1 MSLTSRY
8 NENISLVPNRCKDL
22 TSGEN
27 AAARQSRSSNLK
39 YTRAKKMTTETPDSL
54 TKESTRQN
62 PPDSSSHN
70 TTKGKARKRTRVLG
84 GGGSKSKSKAN
95 EQDIPKRIAL
105 AKNQKRERTKRE
117 REWLKKKMYIRR
129 KKRVGTQRCSEE
141 AAASLSLPSSLSP
154 LLVFFLVSST
164 CFLCTPSYSRSKKHG
179 GVQNEER
186 DKRTLNSSQHLLTLN
201 FPPKTKNFK

>member
-1 MSLTSRY
+1 
-8 NENISLVPNRCKDL
+8 
-22 TSGEN
+22 
-27 AAARQSRSSNLK
+27 
-39 YTRAKKMTTETPDSL
+39 MTTETPDSL
-54 TKESTRQN
+54 TKESTQQN

-84 GGGSKSKSKAN
+84 GGGSKSKAN

-117 REWLKKKMYIRR
+117 REWLKKKMYIR
-129 KKRVGTQRCSEE
+129 KEE
-141 AAASLSLPSSLSP
+141 TRRHATMLGRSCCFSLLPSSLSP